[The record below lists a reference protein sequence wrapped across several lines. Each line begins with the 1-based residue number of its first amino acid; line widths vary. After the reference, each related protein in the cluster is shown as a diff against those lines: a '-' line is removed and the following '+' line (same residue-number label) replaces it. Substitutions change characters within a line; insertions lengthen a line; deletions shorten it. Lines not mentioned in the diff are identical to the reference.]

1 MKDKGGVNM
10 IDSEK
15 LESARAWLEANLLT
29 VAEAAEYAGISV
41 LTVRGAIYSNRLPAV
56 KRRSRVRG
64 VLLQLLQL
72 LKKPC
77 IRLSIRSMTS
87 PENWPV
93 QTLMYKF

>member
-56 KRRSRVRG
+56 KRRMILRAD
-64 VLLQLLQL
+64 
-72 LKKPC
+72 
-77 IRLSIRSMTS
+77 
-87 PENWPV
+87 
-93 QTLMYKF
+93 LMEWRERAEGRRKR